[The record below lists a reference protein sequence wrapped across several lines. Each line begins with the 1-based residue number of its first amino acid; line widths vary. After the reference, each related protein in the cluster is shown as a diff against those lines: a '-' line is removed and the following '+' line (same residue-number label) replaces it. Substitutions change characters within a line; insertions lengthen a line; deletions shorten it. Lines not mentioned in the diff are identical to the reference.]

1 MTVNSSL
8 RWPPASSRSRK
19 TRSSISRAITKTTGP
34 ARASLKSGDPM
45 IVTPIKTIE
54 YDHPQAGLSC
64 TAQAWARLPEAPEAA
79 ERAALKDKIR
89 RLLKEREAVLVAHYY
104 VDADLQDLAE
114 ETGGC
119 VSDSLEMARFGR
131 DHPARTLVVAGVR
144 FMGETA
150 KILSPEKTV
159 LMPDLDATCSL
170 DLGCPPE
177 EFAAFCDQHPD
188 RTVVVYANTSAAVKA
203 RADWMVTSSIGLD
216 IVQHLH
222 EQGKKI
228 LWAPDKHLGSYI
240 QKQTGADMLLWQGS
254 CLVHD
259 EFKGVELD
267 LLKAEYPQAK
277 VLVHPESPA
286 NVVAQ
291 ADVVG
296 STSQLIAAAMSME
309 ADTFIVAT
317 DNGILHKMR
326 NAAPGKHF
334 IEAPTAGNSAT
345 CKSCAHCPW
354 MAMNGLRNLAAVL
367 ENGNNEVFVDP
378 AVGQQAV
385 RAIDRM
391 LDFAAAKKA
400 KAVPTGALEQNS
412 TLFSGV
418 GPA

>member
-1 MTVNSSL
+1 
-8 RWPPASSRSRK
+8 
-19 TRSSISRAITKTTGP
+19 
-34 ARASLKSGDPM
+34 M
-45 IVTPIKTIE
+45 IVTPIKKVE

-64 TAQAWARLPEAPEAA
+64 TAEAWARLPEAPEAA

-89 RLLKEREAVLVAHYY
+89 KLLKEREAVLVAHYY

-131 DHPARTLVVAGVR
+131 DHPAKTLVVAGVR

-150 KILSPEKTV
+150 KILSPDKRI

-170 DLGCPPE
+170 DLGCPAD

-216 IVQHLH
+216 IVAHLH
-222 EQGKKI
+222 AQGKKI
-228 LWAPDKHLGSYI
+228 LWAPDRHLGSYI
-240 QKQTGADMLLWQGS
+240 QKKTGADMLLWQGS

-259 EFKGVELD
+259 EFKGIELD
-267 LLKAEYPQAK
+267 LLKADYPDAK

-286 NVVAQ
+286 NVVAL

-296 STSQLIAAAMSME
+296 STTQLINAAQSMD
-309 ADTFIVAT
+309 ATTFIVAT

-326 NAAPGKHF
+326 AAAPGKHF

-354 MAMNGLRNLAAVL
+354 MAMNGLRNLADVL
-367 ENGNNEVFVDP
+367 ENLDKEVFVDP
-378 AVGQQAV
+378 AIGKEAV

-400 KAVPTGALEQNS
+400 KATPTGALEKES